1 MLVEMHITEQL
12 VPLDRASIES
22 LNLVGILRRFTPK
35 HPTTQL
41 RTQTLAARASSINVV
56 YLL

>member
-1 MLVEMHITEQL
+1 MLVEIHITEQL

-22 LNLVGILRRFTPK
+22 LNLVGVLRRFTPS
-35 HPTTQL
+35 TQL